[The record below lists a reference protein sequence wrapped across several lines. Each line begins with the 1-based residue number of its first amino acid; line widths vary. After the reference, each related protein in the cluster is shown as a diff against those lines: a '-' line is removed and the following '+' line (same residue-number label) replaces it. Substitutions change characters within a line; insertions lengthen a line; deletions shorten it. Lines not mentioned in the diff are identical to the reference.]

1 VSDLESPSSR
11 DPDTRSIGRGR
22 PITERRLQRMRAVL
36 ERRQPTL
43 AVVLE
48 NVHDRHNASAVLRS
62 CDAFGVGAV
71 HLLYTEEAFPL
82 ITDSVAGHAQRWLA
96 LERWDDRASFAAALR
111 ERGITLYATAPGPDA
126 VPPTEVDWT
135 QPAAIALGNENRG
148 CSEELLA
155 LADARVWIPMRGM
168 VESLNV
174 SVAAATVLAEAA
186 RQREA
191 AGMYAPRWDDE
202 REHTLLAWLARER
215 RERPPPAEGG
225 SKDRRRS

>member
-1 VSDLESPSSR
+1 MSDLDRPP
-11 DPDTRSIGRGR
+11 PDAAGDR
-22 PITERRLQRMRAVL
+22 PITERRLRRMRAVL

-71 HLLYTEEAFPL
+71 HLLYTDEAFPRVA
-82 ITDSVAGHAQRWLA
+82 DSVAGHAKRWLA
-96 LERWDDRASFAAALR
+96 LEPWDDRAACAAALR
-111 ERGITLYATAPGPDA
+111 ERGLALYATAPGPGA
-126 VPPTEVDWT
+126 VPYTEVDWT
-135 QPAAIALGNENRG
+135 RPAAIALGNENRG
-148 CSEELLA
+148 CSAELLA
-155 LADARVWIPMRGM
+155 LADARVWVPMRGM

-191 AGMYAPRWDDE
+191 AGMYAPRWDEE
-202 REHTLLAWLARER
+202 RERALAAWLARER
-215 RERPPPAEGG
+215 REPPSSSDGAGG
-225 SKDRRRS
+225 AVG

>member
-1 VSDLESPSSR
+1 
-11 DPDTRSIGRGR
+11 
-22 PITERRLQRMRAVL
+22 MRAVL

-48 NVHDRHNASAVLRS
+48 NVYDHHNASAVLRS
-62 CDAFGVGAV
+62 CDAFGVGVV
-71 HLLYTEEAFPL
+71 HLLYTQEAFPEV
-82 ITDSVAGHAQRWLA
+82 TDSVAGHAQRWLA
-96 LERWDDRASFAAALR
+96 LERRDDRAACVAALR
-111 ERGITLYATAPGPDA
+111 ERGMALYVTAPGPDA
-126 VPPTEVDWT
+126 VPPAEVDWT
-135 QPAAIALGNENRG
+135 RPTAIALGNENRG

-155 LADARVWIPMRGM
+155 LASGRVWVPMRGM

-202 REHTLLAWLARER
+202 RERTLAAWLARER
-215 RERPPPAEGG
+215 RERPPSDDGAKEGRDAPRPIARG
-225 SKDRRRS
+225 